1 MSGAQYPI
9 GQDGTID
16 VTGATA
22 HSTVDGFSVAY
33 TLLLRSKFGSAPDAT
48 ANGMRT
54 HTGIAAIPPRV
65 PAEENAPELN
75 PGAVVTNESR
85 SDRKAIGYFIDQW
98 DDMEKF
104 DVYVDMD
111 YQPVPSDTA
120 KATDIALSSCTAD
133 IYQASKLKNL
143 DHKAMHIVQYR
154 QGEVLATLD
163 YRDSRDP
170 RWSELDVIG
179 VIGRILQII
188 STEEGNK

>member
-1 MSGAQYPI
+1 MSDTQYSI
-9 GQDGTID
+9 GQDGIID
-16 VTGATA
+16 VKGATS
-22 HSTVDGFSVAY
+22 HSTVDGFSGAY
-33 TLLLRSKFGSAPDAT
+33 TLLLRNKFGSAPDAT
-48 ANGMRT
+48 ANGTRT
-54 HTGIAAIPPRV
+54 HTGIAAIPPRA
-65 PAEENAPELN
+65 PAEENAFAAN
-75 PGAVVTNESR
+75 TGAAANESR

-104 DVYVDMD
+104 DVYVDMG
-111 YQPVPSDTA
+111 YQPIPSDVA
-120 KATDIALSSCTAD
+120 KATGIALSSCTAD
-133 IYQASKLKNL
+133 IYQASKLKSL
-143 DHKAMHIVQYR
+143 DHKAMYIVQYR

>member
-9 GQDGTID
+9 EQDGTID
-16 VTGATA
+16 VTGVTA
-22 HSTVDGFSVAY
+22 HSTVDGFSRAY
-33 TLLLRSKFGSAPDAT
+33 TLLLRNKFASAPDAT
-48 ANGMRT
+48 VNGMRT
-54 HTGIAAIPPRV
+54 HTGIAAIPSRV

-75 PGAVVTNESR
+75 PGAVTGDPG
-85 SDRKAIGYFIDQW
+85 SDRKTIGCFIDQW

-104 DVYVDMD
+104 DVYVDMG
-111 YQPVPSDTA
+111 YQPIPSDVA
-120 KATDIALSSCTAD
+120 KATDTALSSCTAD

-143 DHKAMHIVQYR
+143 DHKAMYIIQYR

-170 RWSELDVIG
+170 RASELDVIA

>member
-1 MSGAQYPI
+1 MSSAQYPI

-22 HSTVDGFSVAY
+22 HSTVDGFSGAY

-48 ANGMRT
+48 VNGTRI

-75 PGAVVTNESR
+75 LGAVVTNESR
-85 SDRKAIGYFIDQW
+85 SDRKAVGYFIDQW

-111 YQPVPSDTA
+111 YQPIPSDVA
-120 KATDIALSSCTAD
+120 KATGIALSSCTAD

-143 DHKAMHIVQYR
+143 DHKAMYIVQYR

-170 RWSELDVIG
+170 RVSELGI
-179 VIGRILQII
+179 IGRILQII

>member
-9 GQDGTID
+9 EQDEAID
-16 VTGATA
+16 VTGATSR
-22 HSTVDGFSVAY
+22 STVDGFSGAY
-33 TLLLRSKFGSAPDAT
+33 TLLLRNKFGSAPDAT
-48 ANGMRT
+48 VNGTRT

-65 PAEENAPELN
+65 PAEGNALEPN
-75 PGAVVTNESR
+75 PGAADNESR

-104 DVYVDMD
+104 DVYVDMN
-111 YQPVPSDTA
+111 YQPIPSDVA
-120 KATDIALSSCTAD
+120 KSTDIALSSCTTD
-133 IYQASKLKNL
+133 IYQASKLKNI
-143 DHKAMHIVQYR
+143 DHKAMYIVQYR

-170 RWSELDVIG
+170 RVSELG

>member
-9 GQDGTID
+9 EQDGTID
-16 VTGATA
+16 VTGTTT
-22 HSTVDGFSVAY
+22 HSTVDGFSGAY

-48 ANGMRT
+48 VNGMPT
-54 HTGIAAIPPRV
+54 HTGVADIPTRV

-75 PGAVVTNESR
+75 LGTAANESR

-120 KATDIALSSCTAD
+120 KATGIALSSCTAD

-143 DHKAMHIVQYR
+143 DHKAMYIVQYR

-163 YRDSRDP
+163 YRDSHP
-170 RWSELDVIG
+170 KGSELDVIG

-188 STEEGNK
+188 STEEVDK

>member
-1 MSGAQYPI
+1 MIGAQYPI

-22 HSTVDGFSVAY
+22 HSTVDGFSGAY

-48 ANGMRT
+48 VNGTRT

-65 PAEENAPELN
+65 PAEGNAHELN
-75 PGAVVTNESR
+75 LGAVTDDPG

-111 YQPVPSDTA
+111 YQPVPSDTDR
-120 KATDIALSSCTAD
+120 ATDIALSSCATD
-133 IYQASKLKNL
+133 IYQASKLKSL
-143 DHKAMHIVQYR
+143 DHKAMYIVQYR
-154 QGEVLATLD
+154 QG
-163 YRDSRDP
+163 
-170 RWSELDVIG
+170 
-179 VIGRILQII
+179 
-188 STEEGNK
+188 

>member
-9 GQDGTID
+9 EQDGTID
-16 VTGATA
+16 VTGATS
-22 HSTVDGFSVAY
+22 HSTVDGFSGAY
-33 TLLLRSKFGSAPDAT
+33 TLLLKSKFGSAPDAT
-48 ANGMRT
+48 VNGTRT
-54 HTGIAAIPPRV
+54 HTGIAAILPRV
-65 PAEENAPELN
+65 PAEGNALEPN
-75 PGAVVTNESR
+75 PGAVTDDPR

-104 DVYVDMD
+104 DVYVDMG
-111 YQPVPSDTA
+111 YQPIPSDTA
-120 KATDIALSSCTAD
+120 KATDIALSSCTTD

-154 QGEVLATLD
+154 QGEVMATLD
-163 YRDSRDP
+163 YRDSHHP
-170 RWSELDVIG
+170 KVSELDVIG

>member
-1 MSGAQYPI
+1 MNGA
-9 GQDGTID
+9 
-16 VTGATA
+16 
-22 HSTVDGFSVAY
+22 
-33 TLLLRSKFGSAPDAT
+33 
-48 ANGMRT
+48 RT

-75 PGAVVTNESR
+75 PGAAANESR
-85 SDRKAIGYFIDQW
+85 SGRKAVGYFIDQW

-104 DVYVDMD
+104 DVYVDMG
-111 YQPVPSDTA
+111 YQPIPSDTA
-120 KATDIALSSCTAD
+120 KATDTALSSCTAD

-143 DHKAMHIVQYR
+143 DHKAIYIVQYR

-170 RWSELDVIG
+170 KRVSELDVIA

>member
-9 GQDGTID
+9 EQDGTID
-16 VTGATA
+16 VTGDIS
-22 HSTVDGFSVAY
+22 HSTVDGFSGAY
-33 TLLLRSKFGSAPDAT
+33 TLLLKSKFGSAPDAT
-48 ANGMRT
+48 VNGTRT

-75 PGAVVTNESR
+75 PGAAANESR
-85 SDRKAIGYFIDQW
+85 SGRKAVGYFIDQW

-104 DVYVDMD
+104 DVYVDMG
-111 YQPVPSDTA
+111 YQPIPSDVA
-120 KATDIALSSCTAD
+120 KATDTALSSCTAD

-143 DHKAMHIVQYR
+143 DHKAMYIIQYR

-170 RWSELDVIG
+170 RVSELDVIA

>member
-1 MSGAQYPI
+1 MSGAQYPVE
-9 GQDGTID
+9 QDGTID

-22 HSTVDGFSVAY
+22 HSTVDGFSGAY
-33 TLLLRSKFGSAPDAT
+33 TLLLRSKFGSAPDAPV
-48 ANGMRT
+48 NGART

-75 PGAVVTNESR
+75 PGAAANESR
-85 SDRKAIGYFIDQW
+85 SGRKAIGYFIDQW

-111 YQPVPSDTA
+111 YQPIPSDVA
-120 KATDIALSSCTAD
+120 KATDIALSSCTTD

-143 DHKAMHIVQYR
+143 NHKAMYIVQYR

-163 YRDSRDP
+163 YRDSHP
-170 RWSELDVIG
+170 KVSELDVIG

>member
-9 GQDGTID
+9 GQDGVTD

-22 HSTVDGFSVAY
+22 HSTVDGFSGAY
-33 TLLLRSKFGSAPDAT
+33 TLLLRNKFGSAPDAT
-48 ANGMRT
+48 VNGTRT

-65 PAEENAPELN
+65 PAEGNALEPN
-75 PGAVVTNESR
+75 PGAAANESR

-111 YQPVPSDTA
+111 YQPIPSDVA
-120 KATDIALSSCTAD
+120 KATGIALSSCTTD
-133 IYQASKLKNL
+133 IYQASKLKNI
-143 DHKAMHIVQYR
+143 DHKAMYIVQYR

-170 RWSELDVIG
+170 RVSELDVIG

>member
-16 VTGATA
+16 VTGATV
-22 HSTVDGFSVAY
+22 HSIVDGFSGAY
-33 TLLLRSKFGSAPDAT
+33 TLLLRNKFGSAPDAT
-48 ANGMRT
+48 ANGTRT

-75 PGAVVTNESR
+75 PGAAANESR

-104 DVYVDMD
+104 DVYVDMG
-111 YQPVPSDTA
+111 YQPIPSDVA
-120 KATDIALSSCTAD
+120 KATGIALSSCTTD

-143 DHKAMHIVQYR
+143 DHKAMYIVQYR

-170 RWSELDVIG
+170 RASELDVIG

>member
-1 MSGAQYPI
+1 MIGAQYPI
-9 GQDGTID
+9 EQDGAID
-16 VTGATA
+16 VTGATS
-22 HSTVDGFSVAY
+22 HSTVDGFSGAY
-33 TLLLRSKFGSAPDAT
+33 TLLLKSKFGSGPDAT
-48 ANGMRT
+48 VSGMRT
-54 HTGIAAIPPRV
+54 HTGIAAIPPRA

-75 PGAVVTNESR
+75 PGAAANESR

-104 DVYVDMD
+104 DVYVDMG
-111 YQPVPSDTA
+111 YQPIPSDVA
-120 KATDIALSSCTAD
+120 KATDTALSSCMAD

-143 DHKAMHIVQYR
+143 DHKAMYIIQYR

-163 YRDSRDP
+163 YRDNYHPKMTS
-170 RWSELDVIG
+170 LDVIA